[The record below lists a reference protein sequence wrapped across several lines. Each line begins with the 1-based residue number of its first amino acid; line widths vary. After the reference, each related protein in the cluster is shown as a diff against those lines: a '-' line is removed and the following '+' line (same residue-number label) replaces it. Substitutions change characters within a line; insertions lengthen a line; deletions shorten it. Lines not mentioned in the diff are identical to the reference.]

1 MRLINHC
8 NETFELRI
16 LGKVVDSS
24 GKPVDWW
31 FRSCVI
37 ISESGKKR
45 KTNLKFLT
53 IEDLE
58 LLRIWI
64 QDIYNGQF
72 EKTLFQFVDGHV
84 WFRLWKRGS
93 ERFIRFFIQGD
104 KYRKFYW
111 DWRLTKDVDRKL
123 LNYTNYLLNTT
134 KIC

>member
-1 MRLINHC
+1 MKIENHLG
-8 NETFELRI
+8 ETFELRI
-16 LGKVVDSS
+16 QGNVIDSS
-24 GKPVDWW
+24 GKPIDWW
-31 FRSCVI
+31 FQSCII

-53 IEDLE
+53 IEDLQF
-58 LLRIWI
+58 LSSWL

-72 EKTLFQFVDGHV
+72 DKTLFQFVDGHV

-123 LNYTNYLLNTT
+123 LNYTNYLLNMT